1 MVESVDRCEREVEG
15 AEDVLLG
22 AVGIVVPAQEVVAF
36 APHAVRERR
45 ALELCERRCDPR
57 GVASRGDERPDRR
70 P

>member
-36 APHAVRERR
+36 ARHAERERR
-45 ALELCERRCDPR
+45 ALELCERRL
-57 GVASRGDERPDRR
+57 
-70 P
+70 